1 MNNNID
7 EVYEKMLKSAET
19 TDPENIKLT
28 DDQVEEILSTI
39 DGCTDDGIMVDAK
52 QAAESSDLK
61 DKAVVASINL
71 DTVTGKPVMV
81 DEVDLDDEN
90 IKSFEEYLDTEGINI
105 PDIDID
111 KMIAKFAIAQFFAI
125 DNTEEALENNG
136 ITDEVIDKVN
146 EIIEKFKI
154 YQKTGKKFSYYNA
167 MPESIK
173 SLIERFQ
180 GANALKMVGNMNR
193 EARNYITACMMNA
206 IIECNV
212 GDVLSDDLNKSI
224 AKMNKELQ
232 EDEAWGETRRYF
244 NEELPE
250 LIAGLEQDG
259 EKEKADKG
267 RLVIASF
274 NEACTH
280 ELLCEAIPSLKIRHI
295 DLEDFEKYCE
305 SFNDLYKENTYQIT
319 DISQAF
325 ASLCRSEN
333 FHEDTEVY
341 KKVIGYFIAYV
352 KKQKL
357 DPNNIIDHT
366 YMYYFIQNIITLDY
380 YSRSIEDDVAF
391 HEMLVT
397 NIQKLI
403 DTVKMQETE

>member
-7 EVYEKMLKSAET
+7 EVYEKMLSAAEIT
-19 TDPENIKLT
+19 ESEKLKLT
-28 DDQVEEILSTI
+28 DEQVDEILSAI
-39 DGCTDDGIMVDAK
+39 DGCTDDDLMVNAK
-52 QAAESSDLK
+52 KAAESSDLK
-61 DKAVVASINL
+61 DEAVVASINI
-71 DTVTGKPVMV
+71 DTVTGKPVSV

-105 PDIDID
+105 PDVDID
-111 KMIAKFAIAQFFAI
+111 KMVAKFAIAQFFAI

-136 ITDEVIDKVN
+136 VTDEAIDKVY
-146 EIIEKFKI
+146 EIIEKYKI

-167 MPESIK
+167 MPDSIK

-193 EARNYITACMMNA
+193 EARNYIAACMMNA
-206 IIECNV
+206 IIDCNV
-212 GDVLSDDLNKSI
+212 ADVLTDDLNRSI

-244 NEELPE
+244 SEDLPN
-250 LIAGLEQDG
+250 LISGLEQDG
-259 EKEKADKG
+259 EQEKADKG

-274 NEACTH
+274 NEACNH

-295 DLEDFEKYCE
+295 DMEDFEKYCE
-305 SFNDLYKENTYQIT
+305 SFNDMYKDNTYQIT

-341 KKVIGYFIAYV
+341 KKLIGYFIAYV

-380 YSRSIEDDVAF
+380 YSRSNEDDVAF
-391 HEMLVT
+391 HNTLVD

-403 DTVKMQETE
+403 DVVKAQ

>member
-7 EVYEKMLKSAET
+7 EVYEKMLSAAEIT
-19 TDPENIKLT
+19 ESEKLKLT
-28 DDQVEEILSTI
+28 DEQVDEILSAI
-39 DGCTDDGIMVDAK
+39 DGCTDDDLMVNAK
-52 QAAESSDLK
+52 KAAESSDLK
-61 DKAVVASINL
+61 DEAVVASINI
-71 DTVTGKPVMV
+71 DTVTGKPVSV

-105 PDIDID
+105 PDVDID
-111 KMIAKFAIAQFFAI
+111 KMVAKFAIAQFFAI

-136 ITDEVIDKVN
+136 VADEAIDKVY
-146 EIIEKFKI
+146 EIIEKYKI

-167 MPESIK
+167 MPDSIK

-193 EARNYITACMMNA
+193 EARNYIAACMMNA
-206 IIECNV
+206 IIDCNV
-212 GDVLSDDLNKSI
+212 ADVLTDDLNRSI

-244 NEELPE
+244 SEDLPN
-250 LIAGLEQDG
+250 LISGLEQDG
-259 EKEKADKG
+259 EQEKADKG

-274 NEACTH
+274 NEACNH

-295 DLEDFEKYCE
+295 DMEDFEKYCE
-305 SFNDLYKENTYQIT
+305 SFNDMYKDNTYQIT

-341 KKVIGYFIAYV
+341 KKLIGYFIAYV

-380 YSRSIEDDVAF
+380 YSRSNEDDVAF
-391 HEMLVT
+391 HNTLVD

-403 DTVKMQETE
+403 DVVKAQ